1 MLFLMIFKA
10 FWCDSGARGVWVG
23 VGLVGAL
30 VGPEGFCCWF
40 FIGAGASGARLFHHI
55 GAFNKY
61 FGTYRYLLFCYFW
74 YLLLSRGIAVA

>member
-1 MLFLMIFKA
+1 M
-10 FWCDSGARGVWVG
+10 G

-30 VGPEGFCCWF
+30 VGPEGFCCGF